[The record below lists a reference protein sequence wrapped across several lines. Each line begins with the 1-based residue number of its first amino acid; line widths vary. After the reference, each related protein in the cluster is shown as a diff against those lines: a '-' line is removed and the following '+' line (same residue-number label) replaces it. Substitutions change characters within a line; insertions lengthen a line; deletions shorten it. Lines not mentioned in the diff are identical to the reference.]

1 VRLIGTLLFLCGLV
15 LTFAPST
22 MTGIVFGRE
31 IARASVFEN
40 GVFKPFS
47 ITLEPWHSPLAI
59 DVEMQDGGQYQPTTS
74 ENVLA
79 QAITFQPEDKLAETS
94 ISTFQKRV
102 AGISLVESGPY
113 SFAFADGDAE
123 TIDLRR
129 VEVILRANA
138 FDAGTVSNIAIAM
151 IWIGFFIWFIGQR
164 RRSRRLASQPVTP
177 AKPAGTKWGRGE

>member
-1 VRLIGTLLFLCGLV
+1 
-15 LTFAPST
+15 

-74 ENVLA
+74 AAALTLVLTSQGENVLA